1 MLMMVVMVVVFLE
14 TCVTVGHLNQ
24 DEFMLSEG
32 MTGWVAVLG
41 MFLLFLCWHLN
52 IMVPDKFQ

>member
-1 MLMMVVMVVVFLE
+1 MVVVFLE

-32 MTGWVAVLG
+32 MTG
-41 MFLLFLCWHLN
+41 
-52 IMVPDKFQ
+52 